1 MGDFS
6 CNTLL
11 LKKILRRDANCQ
23 LKCSRS
29 FCECCS
35 FQCIIIFHVASIYLL
50 EFKHFIYLN
59 VREFG
64 ILQS

>member
-6 CNTLL
+6 CNSLL

-35 FQCIIIFHVASIYLL
+35 VQCIIILHVASIYLL
-50 EFKHFIYLN
+50 KFKHFIYLN

-64 ILQS
+64 VLQS